1 MYEMKNCSL
10 KNKIIQIKDKT
21 GVKKTKIAELV
32 TDIDF
37 RALSQK
43 CKKLH

>member
-1 MYEMKNCSL
+1 MYEIKNCSL

-21 GVKKTKIAELV
+21 GVKKTKIAEFAI
-32 TDIDF
+32 DINF

-43 CKKLH
+43 M

>member
-1 MYEMKNCSL
+1 MYEIKNCSL

-21 GVKKTKIAELV
+21 GVKKTKIEELI

-37 RALSQK
+37 RALS
-43 CKKLH
+43 KKM